1 MVEDLDSSTVT
12 MGPAPEATSQSAPE
26 RPTQEAP
33 IPNKSQV
40 VPLLG
45 FPNLPDGNLKMFP
58 IMYPALV
65 PGIVANQN
73 NEQVAHGTGL
83 YAVPV
88 MPFAGTVAGIPSNTL
103 IPLTYNVPTRR
114 PGTSEVGAAG
124 VEPGQVGQQQQQQ
137 LPHQR
142 QIIVRRFQ
150 IAFQLDLLL
159 ILKLAAVIFLFNQD
173 GSRQRLALLVFF
185 AALIYLYQTGT
196 LAPLVR
202 WISLAMRRAAAPPRP
217 ARLAAR
223 TDPPARPEN
232 ENIPAAEGL
241 HGGENDNR
249 LPDDVNPAVENEAAV
264 EPGAGNQWWG
274 IVKEIQM
281 IVFGFITSLL
291 PGFHNLDRP

>member
-1 MVEDLDSSTVT
+1 MAEDLDSSTAT
-12 MGPAPEATSQSAPE
+12 MGPAPEKP
-26 RPTQEAP
+26 RQEAP
-33 IPNKSQV
+33 VPNKPPV

-45 FPNLPDGNLKMFP
+45 FPNLPDCNLKMFS

-65 PGIVANQN
+65 PGLVANQN
-73 NEQVAHGTGL
+73 NEQVARGTGL

-103 IPLTYNVPTRR
+103 IPLAYNVPTRR
-114 PGTSEVGAAG
+114 PGTSEAGGAAS
-124 VEPGQVGQQQQQQ
+124 VEPGQVGQQQQ

-159 ILKLAAVIFLFNQD
+159 ILKLAVVIFLFNQD

-217 ARLAAR
+217 TRPAVR

-249 LPDDVNPAVENEAAV
+249 PPDDANPAVENEAAV